1 MPHEN
6 ANLIKQAVSGD
17 NEALEEVLSCYEK
30 RVYNIAYRVMGN
42 EADAQDAAQEALT
55 KMYMSIGSFGFRCA
69 FSSWVYKLTV
79 NTCIDLIRKNKYN
92 AYNKSLEL
100 DSSLGNEVIDKTAY
114 SNPEDFLDSTEIL
127 GSILVELYK
136 LKANDRIAIV
146 LKDVQG
152 FSYQEIS
159 EITGV
164 SVGAVKSRLFRGRE
178 RLKKQLINSL

>member
-1 MPHEN
+1 MPHDN

-17 NEALEEVLSCYEK
+17 SEALEEVLSCYEK

-42 EADAQDAAQEALT
+42 EIDAQDAAQEALT
-55 KMYMSIGSFGFRCA
+55 KMYMNIGSFGFRCA

-79 NTCIDLIRKNKYN
+79 NTCIDLIRKNKYHS
-92 AYNKSLEL
+92 YDKSIEL
-100 DSSLGNEVIDKTAY
+100 DSSIGNEVIDKTAG
-114 SNPEDFLDSTEIL
+114 SNPEDFLNNSELLENIL
-127 GSILVELYK
+127 SELYK
-136 LKANDRIAIV
+136 LNINDRVAIV
-146 LKDVQG
+146 LKDIQG

>member
-6 ANLIKQAVSGD
+6 AKLIKQAVSGD
-17 NEALEEVLSCYEK
+17 SEALEEVLSCYEK

-42 EADAQDAAQEALT
+42 ETDAQDAAQEALT
-55 KMYMSIGSFGFRCA
+55 KVYLNIGSFGFRCA

-92 AYNKSLEL
+92 TYNKSIEL
-100 DSSLGNEVIDKTAY
+100 DSSFGNEIVDKSAG
-114 SNPEDFLDSTEIL
+114 SNPEDFLHNLELLDNIL
-127 GSILVELYK
+127 SELYK
-136 LKANDRIAIV
+136 LKVNDRIAIV
-146 LKDVQG
+146 LKDIQG
-152 FSYQEIS
+152 FTYQEIS

-178 RLKKQLINSL
+178 RLKKQLKNSL